1 MQNDGVQEFLIGYLL
16 LKREVKA
23 EALLIRHFY
32 QCSLWTKRSGQI
44 YYARLA
50 MILLYPTNCIYSEPL
65 LYDHLVNMTTL
76 LLQLLFYGPAKCAY
90 IFL

>member
-1 MQNDGVQEFLIGYLL
+1 
-16 LKREVKA
+16 
-23 EALLIRHFY
+23 
-32 QCSLWTKRSGQI
+32 
-44 YYARLA
+44 

-65 LYDHLVNMTTL
+65 FYDHLVNMTTL